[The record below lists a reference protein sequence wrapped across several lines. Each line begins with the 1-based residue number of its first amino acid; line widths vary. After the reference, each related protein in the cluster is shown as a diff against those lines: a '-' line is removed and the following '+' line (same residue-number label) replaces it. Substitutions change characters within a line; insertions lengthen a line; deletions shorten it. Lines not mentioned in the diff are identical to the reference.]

1 MAKDKIKTQ
10 EELFAIVEKVRS
22 SGRKVGFTNGCFD
35 ILHLGHISYLEEA
48 KKACDVLVVGL
59 NSDSSVKA
67 IKGMNRPVN
76 PQDARL
82 EVLAACE
89 SVDYLTVFDE
99 STPAEL
105 IKKLT
110 PDIIFKGGDW
120 EEDKIVGADH
130 VKAAGGEVKVIP
142 YVKGYSTTEL
152 IERLR
157 KLKD

>member
-10 EELFAIVEKVRS
+10 EELAAIVGKLRS

-35 ILHLGHISYLEEA
+35 ILHRGHVSYLEEA

-67 IKGMNRPVN
+67 IKGQSRPIN

-89 SVDYLTVFDE
+89 FLDYLTVIDE
-99 STPAEL
+99 STPEEL

-120 EEDKIVGADH
+120 EEDKIVGAGH

-142 YVKGYSTTEL
+142 YVEGYSTSAL
-152 IERLR
+152 IEKIKRS
-157 KLKD
+157 D